1 MEKIPEHKALNLMD
15 LANYH
20 VDLLLKM
27 EEQGLLP
34 PGMLQK
40 ARESEEFKAAAPES
54 WAELDKRL
62 KEKDKAPQ
70 DKE

>member
-1 MEKIPEHKALNLMD
+1 MD

-20 VDLLLKM
+20 VDLLLQM

-34 PGMLQK
+34 PGMLRR
-40 ARESEEFKAAAPES
+40 ALESEEFKAKAPES
-54 WAELDKRL
+54 WAQLKERL
-62 KEKDKAPQ
+62 KELGRLPE